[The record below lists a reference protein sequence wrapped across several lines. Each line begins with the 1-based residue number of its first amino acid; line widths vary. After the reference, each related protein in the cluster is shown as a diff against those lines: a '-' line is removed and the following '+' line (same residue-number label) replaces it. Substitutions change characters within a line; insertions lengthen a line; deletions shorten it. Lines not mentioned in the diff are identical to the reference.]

1 MFNYV
6 DTLTRIGY
14 YRRQFLKK
22 SVTQRRRVVVNF
34 TYISTNWDEILNKMT
49 TLKYFS
55 MYINSNCVFSKTVGL
70 YMGDQEN
77 ANNIINTKLKA

>member
-1 MFNYV
+1 M
-6 DTLTRIGY
+6 
-14 YRRQFLKK
+14 
-22 SVTQRRRVVVNF
+22 NF

-77 ANNIINTKLKA
+77 TNNIINTKLKA

>member
-1 MFNYV
+1 M
-6 DTLTRIGY
+6 
-14 YRRQFLKK
+14 
-22 SVTQRRRVVVNF
+22 NF

-49 TLKYFS
+49 MLKYFS

-77 ANNIINTKLKA
+77 TNNIINTKLKA